1 VTAAADA
8 TGPVPGHSPASVP
21 PLTDDQVAV
30 VALAGLETLGH
41 RRIRLLCAHY
51 PGPAA
56 AARGIVAGTA
66 RAVLAPTFGTA
77 HAHLLDPCC
86 ARWSRDLDLAATRS
100 TLEQRAARVWL
111 GNSPGFPVTEPLPD
125 LPVALVAEGARADAL
140 DRPRVAIVGTRTA
153 TPHGL
158 ADAHDLAATLAAAG
172 VTVVSGLALG
182 IDGAAH
188 AGVVAVG
195 GTTIG
200 VVATGLDV
208 EYPRRHRRL
217 YADVRAHGL
226 VLGETGYGV
235 GPTPWRFP
243 IRNRIIAALAD
254 VVVVVEATRTG
265 GARITAEHA
274 LRYDRAVFAV
284 PGSRRNPAAAGT
296 NALIADGAHP
306 LTDWDE
312 VLLALGMTP
321 GARRTPPLRPVP
333 DPVGRAVLAAL
344 GGEPAS
350 PEQLAARTRLDP
362 ETVALALTTLTRT
375 GWITMHQGVVWPS

>member
-1 VTAAADA
+1 VTPAALPPA
-8 TGPVPGHSPASVP
+8 VPAP
-21 PLTDDQVAV
+21 TDDQVAV

-41 RRIRLLCAHY
+41 RRIRRLCAHY
-51 PGPAA
+51 PDPTA
-56 AARGIVAGTA
+56 AARAVAAGTA
-66 RAVLAPTFGTA
+66 RAVLAPTFGAA

-86 ARWSRDLDLAATRS
+86 TRWARDLDLAGTRS
-100 TLEQRAARVWL
+100 TLERRAARVWL
-111 GNSPGFPVTEPLPD
+111 DRDPHFPVTDPLPD
-125 LPVALVAEGARADAL
+125 LPVALVAEGLRPDAL

-158 ADAHDLAATLAAAG
+158 ADAHDLAATLARAG

-188 AGVVAVG
+188 AGAVAAG

-217 YADVRAHGL
+217 YADVRGHGL
-226 VLGETGYGV
+226 VLSETGYGV

-243 IRNRIIAALAD
+243 VRNRIIAALAD

-321 GARRTPPLRPVP
+321 GPRRTPTVRPTP
-333 DPVGRAVLAAL
+333 DPTGRAVLAAL
-344 GGEPAS
+344 AGEPAT
-350 PEQLAARTRLDP
+350 PEQIAARTRLDP
-362 ETVALALTTLTRT
+362 DTVALALTTLTRT
-375 GWITMHQGVVWPS
+375 GWTTLERGVVWPA